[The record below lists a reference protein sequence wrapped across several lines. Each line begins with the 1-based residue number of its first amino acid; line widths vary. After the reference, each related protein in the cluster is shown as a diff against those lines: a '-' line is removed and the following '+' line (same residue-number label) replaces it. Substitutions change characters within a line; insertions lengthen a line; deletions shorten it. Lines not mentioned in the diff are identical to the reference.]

1 MTGAIAN
8 GEINCKNIPTS
19 PLNPTASSTSDADI
33 IAPFNQFQN
42 IETKIWVGEK
52 VKKARRD

>member
-19 PLNPTASSTSDADI
+19 PLNPTASSTSDAEI
-33 IAPFNQFQN
+33 IAPINQIQN
-42 IETKIWVGEK
+42 FETKIWVSEK
-52 VKKARRD
+52 VNARRG